1 VRIKQ
6 GKEKN
11 RKEGKKNESERG
23 LKKLITTILSSPRK
37 DVRLWWL

>member
-1 VRIKQ
+1 VRIEQ

-11 RKEGKKNESERG
+11 KEEGKKRKSERG
-23 LKKLITTILSSPRK
+23 LKKLIATILSFPRK